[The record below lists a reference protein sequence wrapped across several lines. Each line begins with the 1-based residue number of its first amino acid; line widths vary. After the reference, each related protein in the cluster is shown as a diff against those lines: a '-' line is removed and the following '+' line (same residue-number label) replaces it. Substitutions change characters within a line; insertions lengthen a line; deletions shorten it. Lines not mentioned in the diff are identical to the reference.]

1 MPQALFK
8 DLPPRKAMKT
18 IITYGTFDMFHIG
31 HLKLLQRL
39 ANLGD
44 KLIVAVSSDEFN
56 QLKNKTV
63 LIPYE
68 QRAEIVANIKCVD
81 MVIPEHNWEQKVE
94 DVKKYD
100 VDVFAIG
107 DDWEGK
113 FDFLKEHCEV
123 VYLERTKD
131 ISTTQ
136 LKKSLT
142 NFLSIPKED
151 ILNAFKVIETLKKDF
166 E

>member
-1 MPQALFK
+1 MK
-8 DLPPRKAMKT
+8 IKKEKT

-39 ANLGD
+39 AELGD
-44 KLIVAVSSDEFN
+44 KLVVAVSTDEFN
-56 QLKNKTV
+56 KKKGKNV

-68 QRAEIVANIKCVD
+68 QRAEIIQNIQCVD
-81 MVIPEHNWEQKVE
+81 IVIPEVCWEQKIK
-94 DVKKYD
+94 DIKKYD
-100 VDVFAIG
+100 IDIFAIG

-113 FDFLKEHCEV
+113 FDFLKQDCEV
-123 VYLERTKD
+123 VYLKRTD
-131 ISTTQ
+131 NISTTK

-142 NFLSIPKED
+142 NFLSIPKKD
-151 ILNAFKVIETLKKDF
+151 IINAFEILEQLKKDL